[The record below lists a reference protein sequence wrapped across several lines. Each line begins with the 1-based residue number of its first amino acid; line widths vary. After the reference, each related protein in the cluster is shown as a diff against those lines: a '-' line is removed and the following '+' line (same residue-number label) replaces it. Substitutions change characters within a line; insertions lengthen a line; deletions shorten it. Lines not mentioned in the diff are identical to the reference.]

1 MKWKKKKKKKRGY
14 NRGMSSLMEAI
25 LKNQFRQVS
34 FPESGTWSDVNFS
47 GNMTGLVAP
56 GRRIVDLRRIL
67 SYTRYPV
74 GVASR
79 AQDTVSILVSKLT
92 KAVKNVSDKNKFA
105 GVELYDLCVYQQLG
119 TLQKVQKM
127 VVRIIKLHFFAAF
140 LSDLNGNFESL
151 NSLVIV
157 PVVDEVL
164 VHLVNLLEVLH
175 LTQIEGF
182 PHTPLLEVIQLLQT
196 ILHLVM

>member
-1 MKWKKKKKKKRGY
+1 
-14 NRGMSSLMEAI
+14 MEAI

-56 GRRIVDLRRIL
+56 GKRIVDLRRIL

-79 AQDTVSILVSKLT
+79 AQDTISILVSKLT
-92 KAVKNVSDKNKFA
+92 KAVKNVSDKNKLA

-119 TLQKVQKM
+119 TLQEE
-127 VVRIIKLHFFAAF
+127 
-140 LSDLNGNFESL
+140 N
-151 NSLVIV
+151 
-157 PVVDEVL
+157 
-164 VHLVNLLEVLH
+164 
-175 LTQIEGF
+175 
-182 PHTPLLEVIQLLQT
+182 
-196 ILHLVM
+196 